1 MTDLQLE
8 IHNLETA
15 LFMGLVDKDY
25 ALKKLEALHK
35 LAITKGGNNHD
46 KLHTNTSIWTS
57 NRKIS
62 SR

>member
-46 KLHTNTSIWTS
+46 KLHTNTSI
-57 NRKIS
+57 
-62 SR
+62 